1 MQTAAKPSDFGVVFC
16 GGGPA
21 TLGPI
26 VCAARIGRLEE
37 LLEQGVLVVERGRA
51 LGGGSLR
58 DYGIS
63 SNSLAVAFLEGLDE
77 IPKGSAFDS
86 VRDDAATL
94 ELRKLSGVHAP
105 LKVAGAYL
113 DSLGRA
119 ISEIL
124 ERHPL
129 CGVERETT
137 VTEVRVR
144 DDGVAVSTVNGA
156 KHVVHAT
163 KAVIAMGGRAPT
175 DIAAL
180 EIATGLSLKP
190 HADKVQHASAVFD
203 ETIGLPPRLIDAVR
217 TSGRVAIIGGSHSA
231 WSIAWIMM
239 NDSRFRTESGA
250 PPAVT
255 LIHRSPI
262 RLFYLNREEAEAEN
276 YPFDPDRDVC
286 PVSGRV
292 NRVGGL
298 KGDARELARRVL
310 GFADNGLPIRLV
322 QLGTSA
328 ANRDAVVA
336 LDEAGLVVAAT
347 GYRPRLPE
355 IRKQD
360 GRRITPARSPAG
372 LAVTEDTE
380 IVDKGGETIPNVL
393 TYGLGVGIRAPERV
407 GGEPSN
413 DRAITSVW
421 LYQHDVGR
429 MALRALLGAEDVEAH
444 ADLPALTPGAL
455 GSGF

>member
-1 MQTAAKPSDFGVVFC
+1 
-16 GGGPA
+16 
-21 TLGPI
+21 
-26 VCAARIGRLEE
+26 
-37 LLEQGVLVVERGRA
+37 
-51 LGGGSLR
+51 
-58 DYGIS
+58 
-63 SNSLAVAFLEGLDE
+63 
-77 IPKGSAFDS
+77 
-86 VRDDAATL
+86 
-94 ELRKLSGVHAP
+94 
-105 LKVAGAYL
+105 
-113 DSLGRA
+113 
-119 ISEIL
+119 
-124 ERHPL
+124 
-129 CGVERETT
+129 
-137 VTEVRVR
+137 
-144 DDGVAVSTVNGA
+144 
-156 KHVVHAT
+156 
-163 KAVIAMGGRAPT
+163 
-175 DIAAL
+175 
-180 EIATGLSLKP
+180 
-190 HADKVQHASAVFD
+190 
-203 ETIGLPPRLIDAVR
+203 
-217 TSGRVAIIGGSHSA
+217 
-231 WSIAWIMM
+231 MM

-347 GYRPRLPE
+347 GYRPRLPQ